1 MKAQRNA
8 HNNSDRVEVL
18 TTPKGVT
25 TPLGPILLELHY
37 IQHSSWSVWVMCM
50 CVYVCACMCVVS
62 QIAAWEADFITQES
76 GTSKKKKKKKLYVC
90 VRITSNQWAR
100 NVLFIFIN
108 YLFIFI
114 TYFKVRVYKSFQ
126 IKKNPSTIQSCI
138 KKYEYSWVQVVKV
151 YVECTSAGNVTF
163 CL

>member
-1 MKAQRNA
+1 
-8 HNNSDRVEVL
+8 
-18 TTPKGVT
+18 
-25 TPLGPILLELHY
+25 
-37 IQHSSWSVWVMCM
+37 M
-50 CVYVCACMCVVS
+50 CVPACVLLVKLQPEKLIS
-62 QIAAWEADFITQES
+62 SHKNQEQA
-76 GTSKKKKKKKLYVC
+76 KKKKKKKLYVC

-138 KKYEYSWVQVVKV
+138 KKYEYS
-151 YVECTSAGNVTF
+151 
-163 CL
+163 